1 MKRTRVLIASL
12 AVLTASIAAA
22 DDKAA
27 PAGGPDQKA
36 LMEAWM
42 KFATPGPGHKA
53 LQPLVGTWNVK
64 VTTWMAPG
72 TAPITSDG
80 VSEVAWVLGGRY
92 LEQKNEGS
100 FMGQPYSGIGYTA
113 YDNYK
118 KQYLGTWMDNVGT
131 SILSM
136 SGTADSSGK
145 VVTMEGKMDDF
156 ITGKVLAIRSTLRIL
171 DDDHNVYEMF
181 SPGPDGKEYRM
192 MQIDYTR
199 KK

>member
-1 MKRTRVLIASL
+1 MNRTRILIASL
-12 AVLTASIAAA
+12 AVLTSSLAIAE
-22 DDKAA
+22 DKTA
-27 PAGGPDQKA
+27 PPGTDQKA

-42 KFATPGPGHKA
+42 KFATPGPAHKA

-64 VTTWMAPG
+64 TTTWMAPG
-72 TAPITSDG
+72 TPPVGSEG

-136 SGTADSSGK
+136 SGTADASGK
-145 VVTMEGKMDDF
+145 VVSMDGKMDDF
-156 ITGKVLAIRSTLRIL
+156 MTGKVLAIRSTLRIV

-181 SPGPDGKEYRM
+181 APGPDGREYKM
-192 MQIDYTR
+192 MEIDYTR

>member
-1 MKRTRVLIASL
+1 MNRTRILIASL
-12 AVLTASIAAA
+12 AVLTSSLAVAE
-22 DDKAA
+22 DKAA
-27 PAGGPDQKA
+27 PPGMDQKA
-36 LMEAWM
+36 MMEAWM
-42 KFATPGPGHKA
+42 KFATPGPAHKA

-64 VTTWMAPG
+64 ITTWMAPG
-72 TAPITSDG
+72 TPPISSEG

-136 SGTADSSGK
+136 SGTADPSGK
-145 VVTMEGKMDDF
+145 IVSMDGKMDDF
-156 ITGKVLAIRSTLRIL
+156 MTGKVLAIRSTLRIL